1 MVGMESFIE
10 LTLED
15 IREIV
20 RVGIVGRSIYKST
33 EYNWSSQR
41 LVIFIVMVKWPGKDG
56 AGWDRLGGNNM
67 TSWHQLL
74 VWIALVEPGQVCRL
88 AWQILFIL
96 TSKYKENNLQKLK
109 LKFWIML
116 SLKIEEQ
123 DGKFK

>member
-41 LVIFIVMVKWPGKDG
+41 LVIFIVMFKQPGKDR
-56 AGWDRLGGNNM
+56 AGWDRLGGNN
-67 TSWHQLL
+67 H
-74 VWIALVEPGQVCRL
+74 
-88 AWQILFIL
+88 
-96 TSKYKENNLQKLK
+96 
-109 LKFWIML
+109 
-116 SLKIEEQ
+116 
-123 DGKFK
+123 